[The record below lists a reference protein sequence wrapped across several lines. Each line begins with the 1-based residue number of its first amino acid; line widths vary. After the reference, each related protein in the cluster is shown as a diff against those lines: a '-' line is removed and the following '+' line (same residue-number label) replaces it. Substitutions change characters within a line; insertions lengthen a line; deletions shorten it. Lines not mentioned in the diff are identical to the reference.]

1 MCLVERSGFGLN
13 ALLGPALWSQPRP
26 AVVRPI
32 LLDELSQVSW
42 EATARKVGKVSMT
55 SEVLH
60 GGDHLV
66 VVHED
71 QQRNPIALSDARA
84 TLDRPSEAKSLRG
97 SLIVR
102 VRSENADAVPGARR
116 SSIEIY
122 ESIGLQLPLNCLG
135 GVVSPACHQE

>member
-55 SEVLH
+55 SEVLQ

-66 VVHED
+66 VVHEEP
-71 QQRNPIALSDARA
+71 QRNPIALSDAR
-84 TLDRPSEAKSLRG
+84 TTPTRPSKAMSLRANR
-97 SLIVR
+97 IRR
-102 VRSENADAVPGARR
+102 VRHANAD
-116 SSIEIY
+116 
-122 ESIGLQLPLNCLG
+122 Q
-135 GVVSPACHQE
+135 

>member
-1 MCLVERSGFGLN
+1 
-13 ALLGPALWSQPRP
+13 
-26 AVVRPI
+26 
-32 LLDELSQVSW
+32 
-42 EATARKVGKVSMT
+42 MT

-116 SSIEIY
+116 SRIEIY
-122 ESIGLQLPLNCLG
+122 ESIGLPLPLNGLG
-135 GVVSPACHQE
+135 GVVSPECHQDSTCCYQSTKMLHKGPNT